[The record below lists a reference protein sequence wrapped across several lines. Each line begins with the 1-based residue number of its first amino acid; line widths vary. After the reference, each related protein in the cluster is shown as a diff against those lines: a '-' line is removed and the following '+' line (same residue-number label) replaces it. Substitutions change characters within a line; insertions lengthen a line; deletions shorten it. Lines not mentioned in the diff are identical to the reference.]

1 MRIIIADDYEDMSK
15 MAANIVRSQVVVK
28 PDAVVGLSTG
38 GTPLGMYR
46 NLIKLYENEEVD
58 FSEVSIFNLDEYCN
72 LSRENPHSYYYY
84 MKHNFIDYINVK
96 KENTYIP
103 NGIAEDP
110 EEECRNYE
118 KLIKNK
124 GGIDL
129 QVLGIGV
136 NGHIGFNE
144 PNVNFEA
151 DTHLVRLDELTIQ
164 SNSRFFDS
172 NNEVPAT
179 AISVGI
185 KTILQSRMLV
195 LLANGEKKADAI
207 YKTVKGKICPE
218 VPSSILQLHPNAI
231 LIIEKNAAKLL

>member
-15 MAANIVRSQVVVK
+15 KAANIVRSQVVIK
-28 PDAVVGLSTG
+28 PDAVLGLSTG
-38 GTPLGMYR
+38 GTPLGMYK

-58 FSEVSIFNLDEYCN
+58 FSEISIFNLDEYHN
-72 LSRENPHSYYYY
+72 LSKENPHSYYYY
-84 MKHNFIDYINVK
+84 MKHNFIEHVNVK
-96 KENTYIP
+96 TENTYIP
-103 NGIAEDP
+103 NGMAVNA
-110 EEECRNYE
+110 EEECRYYE
-118 KLIKNK
+118 KLINDK

-129 QVLGIGV
+129 QILGIGV

-151 DTHLVRLDELTIQ
+151 DTHMVMLDELTIQ
-164 SNSRFFDS
+164 SNSRFFGTEE
-172 NNEVPAT
+172 EVPAT